1 MFKQAIQALLIAS
14 MGWSSTVGAT
24 PSAKAEDTPGLSTPD
39 SIQAWK
45 KQRRNWGR
53 WGAEDQLGTANLIT
67 PAKRRE
73 AAKLVREGVSISL
86 AHTLETHKAP
96 DVPSP
101 LVHEMIE
108 HGEAPTSTYAADRLD
123 VGYHGWSHTHLDA
136 LCHVF
141 DEGRTYNGHA
151 QSKVDS
157 KGCSVLSVNGMRDGL
172 LTRGVFI
179 DMAAFKG
186 VPYLEPGTPIHA
198 ADLEAWERKSKVKV
212 TSGDAVIVRTGRW
225 ARRAA
230 VGPWN
235 VSAQS
240 PGLHA
245 SSAEWFA
252 ARGVAVVAT
261 DVGLDVM
268 PSGIDGMLVP
278 VHVMLIAALGVHVID
293 NADLEALAKAAS
305 ARGRYDFLLS
315 VAPLAV
321 EGGTGSP
328 VNPIATF

>member
-1 MFKQAIQALLIAS
+1 MFKSVIQGLVIACV
-14 MGWSSTVGAT
+14 GWGA
-24 PSAKAEDTPGLSTPD
+24 PSALAAEPTSGAKGLSSPEA
-39 SIQAWK
+39 IQAWK
-45 KQRRNWGR
+45 KEHRNWGR
-53 WGAEDQLGTANLIT
+53 WGDEDQLGTANLIT

-73 AAKLVREGVSISL
+73 AAKLVREGVSVSL
-86 AHTLETHKAP
+86 AHTLETREAA

-101 LVHEMIE
+101 LE
-108 HGEAPTSTYAADRLD
+108 HQMLFHGGAPDATYSADRL
-123 VGYHGWSHTHLDA
+123 GLGFHGWSHTHLDA
-136 LCHVF
+136 LCHMF
-141 DEGRTYNGHA
+141 DEGRTYNGYPQA
-151 QSKVDS
+151 RVDVS
-157 KGCSVLSVNGMRDGL
+157 GCSVLSVNAVRDGL
-172 LTRGVFI
+172 LTRGVLI

-198 ADLEAWERKSKVKV
+198 SDLEAWERKTKVKV

-230 VGPWN
+230 VGAWD
-235 VSAQS
+235 VSSSS

-245 SSAEWFA
+245 SSVEWLA
-252 ARGVAVVAT
+252 TRKVAVVAT
-261 DVGLDVM
+261 DVGLDVI
-268 PSGIDGMLVP
+268 PSGVEGMLVP
-278 VHVMLIAALGVHVID
+278 VHVLLINALGVHVID

-305 ARGRYDFLLS
+305 SRGRYDFLLS

>member
-1 MFKQAIQALLIAS
+1 MFKHIIQALVIAS
-14 MGWSSTVGAT
+14 VGWSSTVAAA
-24 PSAKAEDTPGLSTPD
+24 PPEKSASTPGLSTPE

-45 KQRRNWGR
+45 KQHRNWGR
-53 WGAEDQLGTANLIT
+53 WGAEDQLGAANLIS

-73 AAKLVREGVSISL
+73 AAKLVREGVSVSL

-123 VGYHGWSHTHLDA
+123 LGYHGWSHTHLDA

-141 DEGRTYNGHA
+141 DEGKTYNGHA
-151 QSKVDS
+151 QGKVDS
-157 KGCSVLSVNGMRDGL
+157 KGCSVLSVHAMRDGL
-172 LTRGVFI
+172 VTRGVFI

-186 VPYLEPGTPIHA
+186 LPYLEPGTPIHA
-198 ADLEAWERKSKVKV
+198 SDLEAWERKTKVKV

-230 VGPWN
+230 VGPWD
-235 VSAQS
+235 VSAHS

-245 SSAEWFA
+245 SSVEWFA

-268 PSGIDGMLVP
+268 PSGVEAYVMP
-278 VHVMLIAALGVHVID
+278 VHLLLISSLGVHVID
-293 NADLEALAKAAS
+293 NADLEALAKASA